1 MSKNTKTVLVII
13 VIALLTLAII
23 WAVYESYKPE
33 PASINTTTNLPDENK
48 GLDNIINDFVVNE
61 VNNNVEEENIVE
73 EENKNNI
80 NQQEKEEDNNENEN
94 TESSEVVPG
103 TSETREEKAIELAKE
118 FYEEEYGST
127 DGIYFR
133 YDSVYKD
140 GRHIIVASSDGGKTV
155 AFLFVDLNT
164 GLVQKK

>member
-80 NQQEKEEDNNENEN
+80 NQQEKEEDNSENEN

-103 TSETREEKAIELAKE
+103 TSETREEKAIELVKE
-118 FYEEEYGST
+118 FYEEKYGST
-127 DGIYFR
+127 ENIYFN
-133 YDSVYKD
+133 YDSVYRD
-140 GRHIIVASSDGGKTV
+140 GRHIVRAGKANV
-155 AFLFVDLNT
+155 INNKFFFVDLNT
-164 GLVQKK
+164 GIIEER

>member
-13 VIALLTLAII
+13 VIALLALAII

-61 VNNNVEEENIVE
+61 VNNNVEDENIV

-80 NQQEKEEDNNENEN
+80 NQQEQEEDNNEKEN
-94 TESSEVVPG
+94 TQSSEVVPG
-103 TSETREEKAIELAKE
+103 TSETREEKAIELVKE
-118 FYEEEYGST
+118 FYEEKYGNSE
-127 DGIYFR
+127 GLYFNP
-133 YDSVYKD
+133 SVYRD
-140 GRHIIVASSDGGKTV
+140 GRYLVTV
-155 AFLFVDLNT
+155 GSAELGINNKFFFVDLNT
-164 GLVQKK
+164 GIIEER

>member
-13 VIALLTLAII
+13 LIALLALAII

-61 VNNNVEEENIVE
+61 VNNNVEDENIV

-80 NQQEKEEDNNENEN
+80 NQQEQEEDNNEKEN
-94 TESSEVVPG
+94 TQSSEVVPG
-103 TSETREEKAIELAKE
+103 TSESREEKAIELAKE
-118 FYEEEYGST
+118 FYEEEYGNI
-127 DGIYFR
+127 DELAFR

-140 GRHIIVASSDGGKTV
+140 GRHIVVVSSTGGKTV

>member
-73 EENKNNI
+73 ENKNNI
-80 NQQEKEEDNNENEN
+80 NQQEQEEDNNEKEN
-94 TESSEVVPG
+94 TQSSEVVPG
-103 TSETREEKAIELAKE
+103 TSESREEKAIELAKE
-118 FYEEEYGST
+118 FYEEEYGNIDELS
-127 DGIYFR
+127 FR

-140 GRHIIVASSDGGKTV
+140 GRHIVVVSSTGGKTV